1 MEYNLTDCETGTGT
15 RQSSHDEDVGVKC
28 NTIDE
33 NYRNGDIRLVGGPHN
48 WEGRVE
54 IFWNG
59 TWGTISDVDWGMSE
73 AQVVCKQLELP
84 LEGSVP
90 SPYGQGS
97 GVIRITSVNCSGS
110 ENNVIRCSL
119 SMGSSSNHQNDV
131 GVKCGKGA
139 DYKHGDIRLV
149 GGFYSWEGRV
159 EIYLDGVWGTIT
171 ANSADGEDGA
181 HVVCR
186 QLGYDTHYGFDRNY
200 YEAHFGEGVGTIHPY
215 RLGCSGTEYRLVHC
229 YIVSRS
235 WYHNKDWSVSCLN
248 DVPEEGEVKLFD
260 RRNNYNRGLLQVWL
274 NGRWGVVSDTAWTIE
289 DTNTVC
295 RQLGRNGI
303 TSTDSD
309 YSTDLPVVMSN
320 VMCVGT
326 ESRLID
332 CPYTTGGSGSPV
344 SLGCTYFAPC
354 AHGDV
359 RLTNGQSENEGRLEI
374 CNSFSVWGTV
384 CNKHWTQ
391 AVSKVACH
399 SFGYGYEEGSYHTY
413 STFNRIPATFAIAA
427 DYVRCSGSENS
438 LRECTYFSHSFSECS
453 HNDDIGIIC
462 PPANCEDRD
471 IKLRGTAGS
480 EKEGLVLVC
489 INKKMGSYLPDQ

>member
-295 RQLGRNGI
+295 RQLGRN
-303 TSTDSD
+303 D
-309 YSTDLPVVMSN
+309 
-320 VMCVGT
+320 
-326 ESRLID
+326 
-332 CPYTTGGSGSPV
+332 
-344 SLGCTYFAPC
+344 FAPC